1 MLYRLK
7 DRLRRGYFSWR
18 VRHLLHTDPLV
29 LGDVTSPVVLSQLQ
43 HKDVLMYLLAIKG
56 FSQQVLPGAVHVVD
70 DGSLTASDRALLNAH
85 IPRLAFHELDEFR
98 SPACPTGGTWER
110 LLAISELVQE
120 NYVIQLDSDTL
131 TLGPL
136 PEVAL
141 AVRETTGFV
150 IGTWD
155 KQDIEPMAEVQE
167 RATTKLGAQRNA
179 HIQLM
184 AEANF
189 HRISNYRSLRYVR
202 GCSGFAGFPAGSFS
216 REFIEAVS
224 VEMAHSLGD
233 KWREWGSEQV
243 MSNIVVA
250 NLPKMRVLPH
260 PKYTDCQKMRLP
272 ETVFV
277 HFIGSCRF
285 RNGAYASLARNI
297 IDTLGGK

>member
-1 MLYRLK
+1 MFYGLK
-7 DRLRRGYFSWR
+7 DKLRRRIFNHRTRGILRSAPAR
-18 VRHLLHTDPLV
+18 LSHD
-29 LGDVTSPVVLSQLQ
+29 SPAILLSQLQ
-43 HKDVLMYLLAIKG
+43 HKDVGMFLLAVKSFTRQIDIG
-56 FSQQVLPGAVHVVD
+56 EVHVLD
-70 DGSLTASDRALLNAH
+70 DGSLTVFDRGLLQSH
-85 IPRLAFHELDEFR
+85 IPRLVFHELDAFR
-98 SPACPTGGTWER
+98 SPACPSGGTWER
-110 LLAISELVQE
+110 LLTIGELVRE

-141 AVRETTGFV
+141 AIREASGFV

-155 KQDIEPMAEVQE
+155 KQDLEPMAEIQV
-167 RATTKLGAQRNA
+167 RAAAKLGEQRDA
-179 HIQLM
+179 HVQLM

-189 HRISNYRSLRYVR
+189 HRIGNYPSLRYVR

-224 VEMAHSLGD
+224 GDMGRALGD

-250 NLPKMRVLPH
+250 NLPKSGVLPH
-260 PKYTDCQKMRLP
+260 PKYTDCQNIRLP
-272 ETVFV
+272 ETAFV

-285 RNGAYASLARNI
+285 KQDNYASLARNFI
-297 IDTLGGK
+297 NPLGGE